1 MTWVT
6 SALVYH
12 CAALSPSRLRR
23 CIVVAFCSNPG
34 YVERT
39 MVCPLHQL
47 SLVLVLTGFLVASNL
62 AVVYGA
68 DSIPHTTAVLG
79 LPDSPDGLIGG
90 SAVVIAP
97 GLALTLQEGFAK
109 PVSPGER
116 LVLALPGGLRRM
128 ATVQAIDASST
139 GVLLACDTS
148 GITPLALADAS
159 VVAIGSTVWT
169 LGNSSGAVVDDGA
182 AALSRG
188 VLSGRYDLPMD
199 GPSMR
204 GRGGR
209 ILSTLSGSVYEI
221 DAAVNDGDQ
230 GAAVLDAN
238 GRLIGLA
245 SLATARERR
254 LGTVVPVTRLLPLL
268 IAAGLDLPLVAGASD
283 DTVPATPAGLAVVT
297 FDRFKGLGNPEA
309 VPRPPKTLDQVPVY
323 ERDRLERWWDRY
335 HHEQQVLWT
344 DSPVPALVIDPARG
358 YLLTAAAHLH
368 GGATSGRVM
377 LPNGASVPFSLLAVD
392 IPLDLAVLVA
402 SEPLPLSG
410 ATIAATGPMPG
421 DALAVVARHRLDAP
435 PTRTVGHVSCTQ
447 RRLEQSGIGF
457 LQIDARTNYA
467 SLGGAVI
474 DRSGTIIGMVVKSG
488 PEAPWLI
495 NSGVTLVV
503 DGVTIAGAL
512 PGLLAGTTRQRLP
525 TLGLGIMLSSET
537 DALILSRVTPGT
549 GAAAVGLREGDIL
562 LAVDGRTV
570 TSQQAVSRV
579 LLRHRPKDTVPV
591 EIRRHGKNQ
600 TLSVVLQ
607 EFGG

>member
-12 CAALSPSRLRR
+12 SAALSPSRLRR
-23 CIVVAFCSNPG
+23 CIVVAFCRNPG
-34 YVERT
+34 YGERN
-39 MVCPLHQL
+39 MVCPLHRL
-47 SLVLVLTGFLVASNL
+47 GLVLFLTALLVAENS

-97 GLALTLQEGFAK
+97 GLAMTLQEGFAK
-109 PVSPGER
+109 PVAPGER
-116 LVLALPGGLRRM
+116 FLMALPGGLRRM
-128 ATVQAIDASST
+128 ATVQAIDSPST

-148 GITPLALADAS
+148 GITPLTLADAS
-159 VVAIGSTVWT
+159 AMAIGSAVWT

-188 VLSGRYDLPMD
+188 VLSGRYDLPLD

-209 ILSTLSGSVYEI
+209 ILSSLSGSVYEI

-254 LGTVVPVTRLLPLL
+254 LGTVVPVMRLQPLL
-268 IAAGLDLPLVAGASD
+268 IAAGLDLPIMASASD
-283 DTVPATPAGLAVVT
+283 DTVPPLPSGLAVVT
-297 FDRFKGLGNPEA
+297 FDRFKGLGNPES

-344 DSPVPALVIDPARG
+344 DSPVPALIIDPARG

-368 GGATSGRVM
+368 GGATSGRVL
-377 LPNGASVPFSLLAVD
+377 LPNNASIPFDLLAVD

-402 SEPLPLSG
+402 SGPLPLSG
-410 ATIAATGPMPG
+410 ATIAATGPLPG

-447 RRLEQSGIGF
+447 RRLEQSGFGF

-474 DRSGTIIGMVVKSG
+474 DSSGTIIGMVVKSG

-495 NSGVTLVV
+495 NSGVTLAV
-503 DGVTIAGAL
+503 DGTTIASAL
-512 PGLLAGTTRQRLP
+512 PGLLAGTTRERLP
-525 TLGLGIMLSSET
+525 TLGLGIMLSA
-537 DALILSRVTPGT
+537 DDGVLILSSVTSGT
-549 GAAAVGLREGDIL
+549 SAAAAGLRKGDVL
-562 LAVDGRTV
+562 VAVDGRAV
-570 TSQQAVSRV
+570 SSPQAVSRV
-579 LLRHRPKDTVPV
+579 LLRHHPKDTVPV
-591 EIRRHGKNQ
+591 EIRRHNKNQ
-600 TLSVVLQ
+600 TVSVVLQ